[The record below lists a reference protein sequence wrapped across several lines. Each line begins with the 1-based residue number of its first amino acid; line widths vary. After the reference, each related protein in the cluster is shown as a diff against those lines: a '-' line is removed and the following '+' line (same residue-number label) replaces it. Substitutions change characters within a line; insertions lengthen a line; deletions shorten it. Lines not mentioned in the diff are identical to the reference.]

1 MLPARSGKHFF
12 CGNCVSKQAYPPPKE
27 SGTNTD
33 EKNEKKLYFFTS
45 LLPQTQTCTTTKFT
59 KFFHAKGHHTNCK
72 RPKKNSYS
80 FISSSTY
87 KKQTLH
93 ESIYL
98 QMQATGSQ
106 YFKRTNQFF
115 KFVQVEYFF
124 N

>member
-72 RPKKNSYS
+72 KPKKNSYS

-98 QMQATGSQ
+98 RMQAIRSQ

-115 KFVQVEYFF
+115 KFVQVEYLF

>member
-1 MLPARSGKHFF
+1 ML
-12 CGNCVSKQAYPPPKE
+12 
-27 SGTNTD
+27 
-33 EKNEKKLYFFTS
+33 LI
-45 LLPQTQTCTTTKFT
+45 PQTQTCTTTKFT

-72 RPKKNSYS
+72 RLKKNSYS
-80 FISSSTY
+80 FFSRSTY

-115 KFVQVEYFF
+115 KFVQVEYFL